1 MPRKRIKG
9 RSKLPSI
16 TNRLDIQLSKA
27 NRRLRDLEKQG
38 NFGKYASRKFIASI
52 QHSKKFSYS
61 RRRNK
66 NIIKL
71 LERDMSESEKRFW
84 LKETEKFNKAPT
96 SSNMGIKNVKQK
108 TIETI
113 ARITDKEID
122 DQDVESLYDL
132 FEEDEFEYFASRLGA
147 SYVWACLDEAKES
160 GGGAERLIQL
170 FEQRMTM
177 NSENIRNKARRLYN
191 KYANGLL

>member
-9 RSKLPSI
+9 RAKLPSI

-71 LERDMSESEKRFW
+71 LERDMTESEKRFW

-96 SSNMGIKNVKQK
+96 SSNMGIKQVKQK

-122 DQDVESLYDL
+122 TDNINYINAKGVIDNLLYVGIRHITETKVGKLHES
-132 FEEDEFEYFASRLGA
+132 
-147 SYVWACLDEAKES
+147 V
-160 GGGAERLIQL
+160 
-170 FEQRMTM
+170 
-177 NSENIRNKARRLYN
+177 
-191 KYANGLL
+191 